1 MRGYEHCMRRSVQT
15 VILYEAHR
23 CISDKLPSLRPFQ
36 RKLAFFD
43 QAMALIE
50 ASELLPHQRD
60 EIMWRT
66 GTSKEPMQ
74 PDTAWKRMKLIEKE
88 VEKLIEKVKPC
99 VGNGKTHEEVCD
111 EYIQQQYVSR
121 SSEGQ

>member
-1 MRGYEHCMRRSVQT
+1 MRRSIQT

-23 CISDKLPSLRPFQ
+23 CVADRLPSMRPFQ

-43 QAMALIE
+43 QAIALAE
-50 ASELLPHQRD
+50 TTSLLPHQRE

-88 VEKLIEKVKPC
+88 VEKLQEKIKPTC
-99 VGNGKTHEEVCD
+99 GNGKTHD
-111 EYIQQQYVSR
+111 EIVNDHIQQQYVSTTD
-121 SSEGQ
+121 

>member
-1 MRGYEHCMRRSVQT
+1 MGTFQERLVQIIGDRGYESCMRRSIQT

-23 CISDKLPSLRPFQ
+23 CV
-36 RKLAFFD
+36 AFFD
-43 QAMALIE
+43 QAIALAE
-50 ASELLPHQRD
+50 TTSLLPHQRE

-88 VEKLIEKVKPC
+88 VEKLQEKIKPTC
-99 VGNGKTHEEVCD
+99 GNGKTHD
-111 EYIQQQYVSR
+111 EIVNDHIQQQYVSTTD
-121 SSEGQ
+121 